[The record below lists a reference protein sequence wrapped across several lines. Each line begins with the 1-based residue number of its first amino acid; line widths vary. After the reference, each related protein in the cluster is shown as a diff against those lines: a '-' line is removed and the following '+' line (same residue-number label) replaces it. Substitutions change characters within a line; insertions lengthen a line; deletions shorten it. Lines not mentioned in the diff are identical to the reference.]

1 MEIIGFGAALFVG
14 ISLGLVGGGGSIL
27 AVPILAYIF
36 GLDEKVATGYSLF
49 IVGTASLVGGFKQHQ
64 NKNIDWNATVSY
76 GIPAIIG
83 VWIVRHYVVPMLP
96 EEVLT
101 VGQFVLTRRMA
112 MFGLFSIL
120 MLIAAASLLFFKENT
135 DSDKVHNKKSYPII
149 FIEGFLIGAVT
160 GFVGAGGGFLIIPA
174 LIFLGGIE
182 IKKAIG
188 TSLIIVAVKS
198 LMGFLLGDAMNMD
211 IDWNFLLPFTGIV
224 IIGIFLG
231 VYIGKFVEG
240 EKLKKGFGIFIILMA
255 IWIFIKEFVIK

>member
-1 MEIIGFGAALFVG
+1 MEIIGFGMALFVG

-49 IVGTASLVGGFKQHQ
+49 IIGTASLFGGYKQHL
-64 NKNIDWNATVSY
+64 NKNIDWKATVSY

-83 VWIVRHYVVPMLP
+83 VWIVRHYIVPILP
-96 EEVLT
+96 DNILT
-101 VGQFVLTRRMA
+101 LGSFVLTRRMA

-120 MLIAAASLLFFKENT
+120 MIVAAASLLFSKEST
-135 DSDKVHNKKSYPII
+135 DDSKSYSKKFYPIV

-198 LMGFLLGDAMNMD
+198 LMGFLLGDALNMN

-224 IIGIFLG
+224 IAGIFLG
-231 VYIGKFVEG
+231 IYIGKFVEG
-240 EKLKKGFGIFIILMA
+240 AKLKKGFGIFIILMA
-255 IWIFIKEFVIK
+255 IWIFIKEFIIK